1 MILEEVNMKYL
12 ITGSGYLATHLIREL
27 LKSDEVEKI
36 KVFSRAE
43 KGQ

>member
-1 MILEEVNMKYL
+1 MLLKEVSMKYL
-12 ITGSGYLATHLIREL
+12 ITGSGYLAKHLIKEL
-27 LKSDEVEKI
+27 LKSNDVEKI

>member
-1 MILEEVNMKYL
+1 MVLKEVNMIYL